1 MKITLSEIVNHGD
14 FKCSKSQ
21 KQLRDPVIRVIE
33 TISGSRP
40 NKTKEMDSFINLLAM
55 KIIRKKYS
63 LNQLRKLEND
73 WLLSKVIELKE
84 EGQSQVSLIAM
95 CSYSFCSFCSCFC
108 SSSRIVALSCSV
120 YRIWNN
126 GHILAVQGV

>member
-21 KQLRDPVIRVIE
+21 KQLRDTVIRVIE

-40 NKTKEMDSFINLLAM
+40 NGTKEMDSFINLLAM

-63 LNQLRKLEND
+63 LTQLRKLVND

-84 EGQSQVSLIAM
+84 EGEDGKEMVDVMQE
-95 CSYSFCSFCSCFC
+95 
-108 SSSRIVALSCSV
+108 
-120 YRIWNN
+120 N
-126 GHILAVQGV
+126 GLDCNTLDGLDDMEYTTKKVCHFFSKYEI